1 MTLST
6 NGSLSVGSASETE
19 NSHDKKS
26 QGGLSVST
34 AYSNTAGDDTLLYSP
49 PTSVLR
55 RRIRYDQIMHIDGV
69 EGDISELNDSESRF
83 LRLESGQ
90 SDAADS
96 AYTSGQVSRIR
107 DFVVDDIYPGL
118 NAATF
123 PSTNT
128 PLEAWYTE
136 YCIDIG
142 CIE

>member
-1 MTLST
+1 
-6 NGSLSVGSASETE
+6 
-19 NSHDKKS
+19 
-26 QGGLSVST
+26 
-34 AYSNTAGDDTLLYSP
+34 
-49 PTSVLR
+49 
-55 RRIRYDQIMHIDGV
+55 MHIDGV

-128 PLEAWYTE
+128 PLED
-136 YCIDIG
+136 DIRNTVSTLDVLNNHHRQV
-142 CIE
+142 